1 MQLEDSEDLIFGG
14 LLEDPMDNSDLAGS
28 LFPNAEPSDAGIS
41 ELAGTEGSDAGGN
54 DGGGSDGG
62 GSDAEIFTELGIPAS
77 EEEIPQTLSPEDEAD
92 RLLMKEF
99 MAGSDAAFVQ
109 LYAKYETPLLLY
121 CRRMMFYDKL
131 AEDAFQE
138 MWIKIFQLRARQVNV
153 MNFRALLFRSTRNL
167 CLNMIRLERYR
178 AAPSEGL
185 AKARAKEET
194 SADTEQSEIKVL
206 ITRALQKLPFEQREA
221 FVMHEYSGYSYQ
233 EIAETMGTTEA
244 AIKVRAF
251 RARLRLRKLIASWL
265 GLAEDDDPT
274 NAI

>member
-1 MQLEDSEDLIFGG
+1 MGLMDEDSGSGKAESGRMKIENGEDLAFGG
-14 LLEDPMDNSDLAGS
+14 LLEDPVEGSDLAAGDM
-28 LFPNAEPSDAGIS
+28 LEAESAP
-41 ELAGTEGSDAGGN
+41 ELD
-54 DGGGSDGG
+54 
-62 GSDAEIFTELGIPAS
+62 GSDAEIFSELGISISNEAAVEPTAK
-77 EEEIPQTLSPEDEAD
+77 EDDQDQE
-92 RLLMKEF
+92 LMREF
-99 MAGSDAAFVQ
+99 ISGSDAAFVQ

-121 CRRMMFYDKL
+121 CRRMMFHDKL

-138 MWIKIFQLRARQVNV
+138 MWIKIFQLRTRQVTV
-153 MNFRALLFRSTRNL
+153 ANFRALLFRSTRNL

-178 AAPSEGL
+178 SAPSEPL
-185 AKARAKEET
+185 TRARAKEET
-194 SADTEQSEIKVL
+194 SAGTEQAEIKVL
-206 ITRALQKLPFEQREA
+206 ITRALLKLPFDQREA

-274 NAI
+274 NVI

>member
-1 MQLEDSEDLIFGG
+1 LEGA
-14 LLEDPMDNSDLAGS
+14 DLATGDLS
-28 LFPNAEPSDAGIS
+28 EAETAP
-41 ELAGTEGSDAGGN
+41 ELE
-54 DGGGSDGG
+54 
-62 GSDAEIFTELGIPAS
+62 GSDAEIFSELGISTSTEAVVEP
-77 EEEIPQTLSPEDEAD
+77 LSKEDEQD
-92 RLLMKEF
+92 RQLMQEF
-99 MAGSDAAFVQ
+99 IAGSDAAFVQ

-121 CRRMMFYDKL
+121 CRRMMFHDKL

-138 MWIKIFQLRARQVNV
+138 MWIKIFQLRTRQVTV
-153 MNFRALLFRSTRNL
+153 ANFRALLFRSTRNL

-178 AAPSEGL
+178 SAPSEPL
-185 AKARAKEET
+185 ERARAKEET
-194 SADTEQSEIKVL
+194 SAGIEQAEIKVL
-206 ITRALQKLPFEQREA
+206 ITRALLKLPFDQREA

-274 NAI
+274 HVI